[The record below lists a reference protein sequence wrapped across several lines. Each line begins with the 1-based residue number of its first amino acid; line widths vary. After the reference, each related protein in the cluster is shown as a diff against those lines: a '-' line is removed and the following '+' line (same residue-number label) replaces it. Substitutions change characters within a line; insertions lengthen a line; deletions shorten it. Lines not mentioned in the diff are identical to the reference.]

1 MKTVKKNRQE
11 LWLDTKDSIFDAYPH
26 LVDVEF
32 TKELFF
38 EDPSFL
44 AKIVNDVL
52 RYSSSNRSS
61 GKRPHLTLD
70 KAKEELSKF
79 IDEDFTLLDF
89 VSAFQDLKEKN
100 NFTVRKVAEVTG
112 LDKSMVQLLLK
123 GKKNP
128 DLEILKKIAKGFGK
142 NPDYFRE
149 YRIICLFAALNE
161 KFSEYP
167 ESSIVMY
174 KKVKK

>member
-1 MKTVKKNRQE
+1 MKKNRQE
-11 LWLDTKDSIFDAYPH
+11 LWLETKESIFEIYPH
-26 LVDVEF
+26 LNEVEF

-52 RYSSSNRSS
+52 KYNSSSASS
-61 GKRPHLTLD
+61 GKRPALTLS
-70 KAKEELSKF
+70 KAKEELNKF
-79 IDEDFTLLDF
+79 VDEDFTLLDF
-89 VSAFQDLKEKN
+89 VSAFSELKDKN
-100 NFTVRKVAEVTG
+100 GYSVRRLAEVTG

-128 DLEILKKIAKGFGK
+128 DVEIIEKIAKGFGK
-142 NPDYFRE
+142 NPDYFKE
-149 YRIICLFAALNE
+149 YRVICLFAALNE
-161 KFSEYP
+161 KLNSYP
-167 ESSIVMY
+167 ESSIVLY